1 MKPESAETKMINEQ
15 IGKLVQQARIG
26 RSDFGDTVYYVC
38 TEETFKRFTD
48 LVVQECADRVSH
60 LRGYS
65 GYINDTDIVSTPDWN
80 LAVETATN
88 EIKQLLNTQS

>member
-1 MKPESAETKMINEQ
+1 MKPESAEIKMINEQ

-26 RSDFGDTVYYVC
+26 HADFGDTVYYVC